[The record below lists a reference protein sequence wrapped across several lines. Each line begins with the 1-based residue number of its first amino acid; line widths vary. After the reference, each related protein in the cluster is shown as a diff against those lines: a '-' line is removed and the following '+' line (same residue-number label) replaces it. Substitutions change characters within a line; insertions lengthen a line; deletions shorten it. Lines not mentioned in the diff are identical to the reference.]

1 MEPKPKSSSF
11 YSVFENTLDYLKN
24 SISFSSQP
32 EPDNTP
38 NTKLKTPL
46 ENEKIIL
53 EDSKSKKKIKNVLP
67 QIAGTKLF
75 FMVERYEKED
85 VYMYI

>member
-11 YSVFENTLDYLKN
+11 YSVFENTLDFLKN
-24 SISFSSQP
+24 SFSFSSQP
-32 EPDNTP
+32 EPDNTS

-46 ENEKIIL
+46 ENEKIIFDTEL
-53 EDSKSKKKIKNVLP
+53 QGLKKSVPEIV
-67 QIAGTKLF
+67 GTKLC
-75 FMVERYEKED
+75 FMVERYESEG